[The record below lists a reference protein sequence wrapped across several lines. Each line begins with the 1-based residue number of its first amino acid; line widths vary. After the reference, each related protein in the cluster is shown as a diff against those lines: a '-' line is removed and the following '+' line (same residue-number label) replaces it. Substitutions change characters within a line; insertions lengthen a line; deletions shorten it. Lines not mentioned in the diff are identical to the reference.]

1 MTSKEIS
8 LGIVKAVAI
17 LIASGLALFF
27 LYKIHSDKQYCM
39 TISQ

>member
-27 LYKIHSDKQYCM
+27 YLKFLQF
-39 TISQ
+39 